1 MGHWDLSGA
10 TIDGQHHF
18 WMDAAPLLKAEKPP
32 DIVRLVDAAVTLA
45 ETGLYI
51 SGSEENSGYLGVSQ
65 SLRAL
70 FTVCRRL
77 AQQLPE
83 ACNERR
89 SVLDKLGT
97 PTGDCHGD
105 LHERILD
112 CIAALIECNNK
123 VTAARDSETTDL
135 GLETPE
141 GKPFYVTTG
150 AVPSP
155 KMVEDERLETAE
167 QLAELV
173 GEAVELAGDV
183 YDATTKSRKQ

>member
-18 WMDAAPLLKAEKPP
+18 WAEAAPLLKAEKPR
-32 DIVRLVDAAVTLA
+32 DVARLVDGAATLA
-45 ETGLYI
+45 EAGL
-51 SGSEENSGYLGVSQ
+51 SVSDSEDNSGYLAVSM
-65 SLRAL
+65 SLKAL

-83 ACNERR
+83 SCNERR
-89 SVLDKLGT
+89 LVLDKLGT
-97 PTGDCHGD
+97 QRGDCHAQ
-105 LHERILD
+105 LHERVLA
-112 CIAALIECNNK
+112 CIAALVECDRN
-123 VTAARDSETTDL
+123 VTAAQDSETTDL